1 MKKFEVWFKDGRTE
15 VIEGEDKIQ
24 DMILSLE
31 NFDREDV
38 DYIYE
43 LDDEG
48 EHKKEIWNDWE
59 GIIRDVDDDL
69 AFDDYKDW
77 DVRKDLTLDDFK
89 KLTLE
94 VQKNGDLDSDLTS
107 EDLDEI
113 AEESYKMYVDG
124 DKERPSDL
132 VIITGYDWGKEYDP
146 FDTDWD
152 MV

>member
-1 MKKFEVWFKDGRTE
+1 MKKFEVWFKDGRIE
-15 VIEGEDKIQ
+15 VVEGEDKIQ

-48 EHKKEIWNDWE
+48 EHKKEVWNDWE

-69 AFDDYKDW
+69 AFDDYKEW
-77 DVRKDLTLDDFK
+77 DLKDATIDDFY
-89 KLTLE
+89 
-94 VQKNGDLDSDLTS
+94 DA
-107 EDLDEI
+107 I
-113 AEESYKMYVDG
+113 HAFIHDG
-124 DKERPSDL
+124 DCPELSQEDIDGYVEAGWQDFVDNGKVENPADIIYNML
-132 VIITGYDWGKEYDP
+132 VVDNLWDP

-152 MV
+152 

>member
-15 VIEGEDKIQ
+15 VVEGEDKIQ

-48 EHKKEIWNDWE
+48 EHKKEVWNDWE

-94 VQKNGDLDSDLTS
+94 VQKNGDLDSDLTT

-132 VIITGYDWGKEYDP
+132 VIITGYDWGKGYDP

-152 MV
+152 